1 VLLRVLLLLK
11 VEGEGDFE
19 GDLGILDLLL
29 GGLLV
34 SSLEEL
40 VTEM

>member
-1 VLLRVLLLLK
+1 VLLRVLLLLE
-11 VEGEGDFE
+11 VEGEGYLE
-19 GDLGILDLLL
+19 GDLGILDPLL

-34 SSLEEL
+34 SSIEQL